1 MNRLER
7 IQKGKR
13 GAYIGIIGNLLL
25 FAIKFPLG
33 LIGNSYALIAASFN
47 TLSDALSSIVVLIGF
62 HAISKPAD
70 EEHQYGHGDAE
81 AITGLILA
89 MLIVLLGFEVG
100 RESIYRLLQPVI
112 TPPGTL
118 AAMGAVVSIAG
129 KWMMTVRVRAIGRE
143 IRSPSLIADAA
154 HTASDAMS
162 SVIVFAGILFSMAG
176 FTFLDPFAGLI
187 VSLFIIKTGF
197 NVGRENIDMLMGM
210 VPDTGLIK
218 EIKNLAMKVEGV
230 KGIHSVKVHYVG
242 PMANVQMH
250 IEVDRDM
257 RVIDADRLSHRVQ
270 AVIVSDLNDV
280 GSALVHVCPFKVNH
294 DAGDRD

>member
-154 HTASDAMS
+154 
-162 SVIVFAGILFSMAG
+162 
-176 FTFLDPFAGLI
+176 
-187 VSLFIIKTGF
+187 
-197 NVGRENIDMLMGM
+197 
-210 VPDTGLIK
+210 
-218 EIKNLAMKVEGV
+218 
-230 KGIHSVKVHYVG
+230 
-242 PMANVQMH
+242 
-250 IEVDRDM
+250 
-257 RVIDADRLSHRVQ
+257 
-270 AVIVSDLNDV
+270 
-280 GSALVHVCPFKVNH
+280 
-294 DAGDRD
+294 